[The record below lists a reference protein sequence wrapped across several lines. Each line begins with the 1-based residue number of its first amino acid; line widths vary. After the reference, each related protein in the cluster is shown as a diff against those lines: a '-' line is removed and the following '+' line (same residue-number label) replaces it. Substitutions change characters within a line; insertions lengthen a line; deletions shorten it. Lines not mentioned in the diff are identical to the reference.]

1 MTTCGC
7 DLEWQVQRT
16 IGYVRQP
23 FWSLDIKVG
32 HHESHIFHLNFLH
45 AVHDLLYGSHHTH
58 KTPWH
63 YHIPYILII
72 RVSERK
78 DKGRCPLG
86 TLYTRDWA
94 RDHCNSS
101 PLVGGKGRAGPSS
114 LHTTLEG
121 PTEYV
126 NAKWMSSVHG
136 FLLYIKWIMFLIT
149 WIIFKNHLLDVGL
162 TQSWETMALWMLTI
176 INIYIF
182 YHARGSTWIGIH
194 WNNIWLKARSHMTS
208 HYTRGFVSTLHDF
221 GGVLKRPLDT
231 FF

>member
-86 TLYTRDWA
+86 TLYTRDWEPVTIA
-94 RDHCNSS
+94 IQAPS
-101 PLVGGKGRAGPSS
+101 LVERVEPVQVRFTLRLRVQRSMWMQNGCQVYMDSYFTSNGSCFLS
-114 LHTTLEG
+114 LGLFSKTTS
-121 PTEYV
+121 
-126 NAKWMSSVHG
+126 WM
-136 FLLYIKWIMFLIT
+136 
-149 WIIFKNHLLDVGL
+149 
-162 TQSWETMALWMLTI
+162 
-176 INIYIF
+176 
-182 YHARGSTWIGIH
+182 
-194 WNNIWLKARSHMTS
+194 
-208 HYTRGFVSTLHDF
+208 
-221 GGVLKRPLDT
+221 
-231 FF
+231 